1 MTKLCPYM
9 NNCNTTVLT
18 ICLHAHLSST
28 PLVLNWIMKTERDP
42 LRKLTIRKIIE
53 NTDSYRWLSK
63 KKKGYQ
69 GKESFSKIV
78 FLRKLL
84 LQNCNSVK

>member
-63 KKKGYQ
+63 KKKGLSR
-69 GKESFSKIV
+69 ERI
-78 FLRKLL
+78 L
-84 LQNCNSVK
+84 LQNCISSKITTSKL